1 MDEPTGALQRRL
13 APPPGRQRGAALW
26 LVLGL
31 LPCLAA
37 VALAGLTAQ
46 WHQTLGW
53 QAWRAQAL
61 AQHQADNRRAQAQRA
76 QRQARANA
84 GGFTLLELLL
94 VLALVAALSGMLWPA
109 GQRWLQQARR
119 ADGHAALL
127 LAAQWLGQA
136 SAPRTLPPP
145 LQTSAQGHYRIEL
158 RAAPPQWQLH
168 AHPTGSQ
175 RSDRCAT
182 LTLGYDG
189 QRQAT
194 GGTHCW

>member
-1 MDEPTGALQRRL
+1 MDEPTGAPQRRL

-31 LPCLAA
+31 LPWLAA
-37 VALAGLTAQ
+37 VALASLTA
-46 WHQTLGW
+46 
-53 QAWRAQAL
+53 
-61 AQHQADNRRAQAQRA
+61 
-76 QRQARANA
+76 
-84 GGFTLLELLL
+84 
-94 VLALVAALSGMLWPA
+94 
-109 GQRWLQQARR
+109 
-119 ADGHAALL
+119 
-127 LAAQWLGQA
+127 
-136 SAPRTLPPP
+136 
-145 LQTSAQGHYRIEL
+145 
-158 RAAPPQWQLH
+158 QWQLH